1 MGKICV
7 EIVIYSKGCP
17 ELQLCEN
24 EINVRPSYSCSQ
36 GLYNDRALI
45 ELTKAL

>member
-7 EIVIYSKGCP
+7 EIVIYSKGWP
-17 ELQLCEN
+17 ELQLCAN
-24 EINVRPSYSCSQ
+24 EINVRPSNSYSQ
-36 GLYNDRALI
+36 GLYIDGALI